1 MEVIQKLQS
10 LLTSGYSVA
19 AAVAA
24 TVSVLLKIMS
34 HLLKAMDWHDKHFV
48 RKRLSRLKDMRSGAT
63 SSKLVRYL
71 DDAIELE
78 MFRIASGV
86 STSRSKMEYLLQL
99 DEAGHWSRMQ
109 LQSLSKFLAL
119 QSGSKTPVFSVTF
132 LDRLS
137 AWASGISALFTLA
150 LGVGY
155 LTELVLT
162 GAPLMWILG
171 LLLFGISVLLGRYLV
186 TDCIDY
192 IIVKRT
198 QRYLSSQAQMTATD
212 TR

>member
-1 MEVIQKLQS
+1 MEIIQQLQS
-10 LLTSGYSVA
+10 LLNSGYSIFV
-19 AAVAA
+19 AVAA
-24 TVSVLLKIMS
+24 TLTIFLKVVARITR
-34 HLLKAMDWHDKHFV
+34 AMDWHDKHFV
-48 RKRLSRLKDMRSGAT
+48 RKRFSRLKDIRAGAT
-63 SSKLVRYL
+63 SPRLVRYL

-86 STSRSKMEYLLQL
+86 STSRSKMEYLLEL
-99 DEAGHWSRMQ
+99 DETGRWSRMQ

-119 QSGSKTPVFSVTF
+119 QPGSETPVLSVTF

-137 AWASGISALFTLA
+137 AWASGISAVFTLL

-155 LTELVLT
+155 LTELVVT

-171 LLLFGISVLLGRYLV
+171 LLLFGLAMLLGRYLA

-198 QRYLSSQAQMTATD
+198 QRYLGLQAQIPATD
-212 TR
+212 P